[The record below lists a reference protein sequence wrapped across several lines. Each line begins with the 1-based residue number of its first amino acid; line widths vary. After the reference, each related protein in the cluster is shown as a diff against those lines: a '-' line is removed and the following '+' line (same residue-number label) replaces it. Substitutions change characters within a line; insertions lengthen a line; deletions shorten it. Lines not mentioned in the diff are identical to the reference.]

1 VDVTGLLA
9 VPAILA
15 VAVVFGWLLR
25 PLGPRWRE

>member
-9 VPAILA
+9 VPAIL
-15 VAVVFGWLLR
+15 AVVFGWLLR